1 MSRSIEQL
9 VNQQVMR
16 WLQEQ
21 RSSVAAVALHAREIQ
36 RPMVTISREYGALGA
51 TIGRR
56 VAEQLGFD
64 YYEQELVHE
73 IAKHAHVRQKIVA
86 SLDERSQTRIGTWV
100 SDMMNGGL
108 FAPSDYLKNLSQVIV
123 TLGRHGHAVII
134 GRGAHLILDP
144 RQTLRVRA
152 YAPLEDR
159 VRYIAR
165 RDGLSLTAAR
175 RKVQRID
182 GERVTPG
189 SVMYFKNTVGDP
201 LNFDIL
207 LNTSSLGLEECAS
220 AVAAAFR
227 RRFEGPIN

>member
-1 MSRSIEQL
+1 
-9 VNQQVMR
+9 MR
-16 WLQEQ
+16 WLAEQ
-21 RSSVAAVALHAREIQ
+21 RNSVGAVAVHSREIQ

-86 SLDERSQTRIGTWV
+86 SLDERSQSRIGSWV
-100 SDMMNGGL
+100 TDMMTGGF

-123 TLGRHGHAVII
+123 TLGRHGRAVII
-134 GRGAHLILDP
+134 GRGGHLILDP
-144 RQTLRVRA
+144 KQTLRVRA
-152 YAPLEDR
+152 YAPFEDR

-165 RDGLSLTAAR
+165 RDGLALTAAR

-182 GERVTPG
+182 GERATF
-189 SVMYFKNTVGDP
+189 YQQHFKNDVSDA
-201 LNFDIL
+201 LNFDLL

-227 RRFEGPIN
+227 RRFEGPVN

>member
-9 VNQQVMR
+9 VNQQILR

-21 RSSVAAVALHAREIQ
+21 RAVGAVALSTREVQ

-56 VAEQLGFD
+56 VAEQLGFE
-64 YYEQELVHE
+64 YYEQQLVHE

-86 SLDERSQTRIGTWV
+86 SLDERSQTRIGSWV
-100 SDMMNGGL
+100 NDMIRGGL
-108 FAPSDYLKNLSQVIV
+108 FAPSDYLRNLSQVIV

-144 RQTLRVRA
+144 KHTLRVRA
-152 YAPLEDR
+152 CAPLEDR
-159 VRYIAR
+159 TRYIAR
-165 RDGLSLTAAR
+165 RDGVTLTAAR

-182 GERVTPG
+182 EERTTF
-189 SVMYFKNTVGDP
+189 YEQHFKNDVRDP
-201 LNFDIL
+201 LNFDL
-207 LNTSSLGLEECAS
+207 TLNTSALGVEECAS
-220 AVAAAFR
+220 AIVAVYR
-227 RRFEGPIN
+227 RRFDGPVN

>member
-21 RSSVAAVALHAREIQ
+21 RNTMGAIALQTREVQ

-51 TIGRR
+51 TVGRR
-56 VAEQLGFD
+56 IAEQLGFE

-73 IAKHAHVRQKIVA
+73 IAKHAHVRKKIVE

-100 SDMMNGGL
+100 NDMITGGL

-123 TLGRHGHAVII
+123 TLGRHGRSVII

-144 RQTLRVRA
+144 KHTLRVRA

-165 RDGLSLTAAR
+165 RDGMALTAAR
-175 RKVQRID
+175 RKVHRID
-182 GERVTPG
+182 AERAAF
-189 SVMYFKNTVGDP
+189 YQRHFKNDVTDP
-201 LNFDIL
+201 LNFDMM
-207 LNTSSLGLEECAS
+207 LNTSTLGVEECAS
-220 AVAAAFR
+220 AVVAAYR
-227 RRFEGPIN
+227 RRFDGPVN